1 MSFILRVKKLN
12 YSYILL
18 FIHSYSFPH
27 TITNIVIVTF
37 IVTFIDLMK
46 ELPITLILR
55 PFNFDTL
62 STLTYDLISQAQF
75 FQSSVP
81 SLLIVCISLPA
92 IVLINRQVD
101 KGV

>member
-1 MSFILRVKKLN
+1 
-12 YSYILL
+12 
-18 FIHSYSFPH
+18 
-27 TITNIVIVTF
+27 
-37 IVTFIDLMK
+37 
-46 ELPITLILR
+46 
-55 PFNFDTL
+55 
-62 STLTYDLISQAQF
+62 LISQAQF